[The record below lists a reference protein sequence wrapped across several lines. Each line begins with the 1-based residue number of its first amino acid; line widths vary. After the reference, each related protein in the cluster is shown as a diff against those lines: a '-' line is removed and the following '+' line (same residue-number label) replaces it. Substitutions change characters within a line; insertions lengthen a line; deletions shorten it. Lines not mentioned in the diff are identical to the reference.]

1 MRQKNIFN
9 SSKSPSEIVRTGD
22 EVIQKELTNNFFR
35 LEISTDW
42 QDFPELSPLLF
53 IDFDKK
59 IFYQESLSE
68 NVDYKLYLPDGW
80 HFHEDKHFQK
90 IPEYLK
96 FWIKDEVDYLT
107 KTSEFI
113 NSNLLQ

>member
-42 QDFPELSPLLF
+42 
-53 IDFDKK
+53 
-59 IFYQESLSE
+59 
-68 NVDYKLYLPDGW
+68 
-80 HFHEDKHFQK
+80 
-90 IPEYLK
+90 
-96 FWIKDEVDYLT
+96 
-107 KTSEFI
+107 
-113 NSNLLQ
+113 